1 MNLLNDLPGVPS
13 AVGPYSQAVR
23 CGGLLFC
30 SGQIPIVPETGKI
43 EASDV
48 EGQAKQVFSNIR
60 NALKSQG
67 LGMSSIAKATVF
79 LTNMADFPKV
89 NAIYAEEMQG
99 HRPARSTVQVSALP
113 LGAQVE
119 IEVIAELS

>member
-13 AVGPYSQAVR
+13 AVGPYSQAVK

-43 EASDV
+43 QAPDV

-67 LGMSSIAKATVF
+67 LGMNSIAKATVF

-99 HRPARSTVQVSALP
+99 TALQDPPFRSARFRWVHRWKSR
-113 LGAQVE
+113 
-119 IEVIAELS
+119 